1 MPERT
6 LPRPQPDWA
15 VFLDFDGSIVELA
28 DSPELVHVDS
38 ALRRLLNDLQT
49 ALEGALAIVSGRP
62 LSQIDHYLSPPLH
75 AAAGLHGLERRAVD
89 GTVTRL
95 ASRDARLDD
104 IKQKL
109 VSFAQ
114 DRRGVFVE
122 DKDYILALHFRQAP
136 DRRAECQR
144 AVAVTVGAALD
155 GIEVLEG
162 KMVFEIRP
170 SGIDKGDTIAKFLN
184 EPPFAGRRPVFCGD
198 DATDEHGFAVVN
210 ACGGV
215 SVHVGEGVG
224 TAAGWRVDS
233 VAELR
238 RWLATI
244 PRALGDTREHDG

>member
-1 MPERT
+1 MPETT

-38 ALRRLLNDLQT
+38 ALRRLLDDLQT
-49 ALEGALAIVSGRP
+49 ALHGALAIVSGRP

-89 GTVTRL
+89 GTVSRL

-104 IKQKL
+104 IKHKL
-109 VSFAQ
+109 VSF
-114 DRRGVFVE
+114 VE
-122 DKDYILALHFRQAP
+122 DKEYILALHFRQAP
-136 DRRAECQR
+136 HRRAECQR
-144 AVAVTVGAALD
+144 AVAATVGTAQDRL
-155 GIEVLEG
+155 EVLEG

-170 SGIDKGDTIAKFLN
+170 SGIDKGDTIATFLN

-215 SVHVGEGVG
+215 SVHVGEGATTG
-224 TAAGWRVDS
+224 AGWRVDS

-244 PRALGDTREHDG
+244 PRALGGTRKHDR

>member
-1 MPERT
+1 MPET
-6 LPRPQPDWA
+6 MLPRPQPDWA

-95 ASRDARLDD
+95 AFRDARLDD

-136 DRRAECQR
+136 HRRAECQR

-224 TAAGWRVDS
+224 TAAGWRVGS